1 MPEKSKKVLVLTAH
15 PDDAEFF
22 AGGTLAKMILTGA
35 EVTLV
40 IASDGDAGSF
50 KLDRAR
56 LAEVRRMEALQAAG
70 VLGVAEIVFLGHG
83 DGELDR
89 LEPGRLRGQFVRA
102 IRQHRPDL
110 LFAFDPFAP
119 FEEHP
124 DHRAAGFAAVEAAG
138 FSALPLCY
146 PEQLDE
152 GLEPHRVAEKYFFA
166 KRPTHADQAVDISDT
181 LELKIA
187 AILEHRS
194 QVDFLFASY
203 AQQAELAG
211 VDIAAL
217 FPEGTVEGE
226 QPGVWIAQA
235 VRERAR
241 ANGAAVG
248 LPFAERFRHVRLS
261 RTAEMILQR
270 DASDESQV
278 TSVK

>member
-22 AGGTLAKMILTGA
+22 AGGTLAKMILAGA
-35 EVTLV
+35 EVALT
-40 IASDGDAGSF
+40 IATDGDAGSF
-50 KLDRAR
+50 ELDRAR
-56 LAEVRRMEALQAAG
+56 LADVRRMEALQAAA
-70 VLGVAEIVFLGHG
+70 VLGVGEVVFLGHS

-102 IRQHRPDL
+102 IRQHRPDV

-138 FSALPLCY
+138 FSTLPLCY

-166 KRPTHADQAVDISDT
+166 KQPGHADQAVDISDT
-181 LELKIA
+181 LELKVA

-211 VDIAAL
+211 VDIADSL
-217 FPEGTVEGE
+217 SEGAVEGE
-226 QPGVWIAQA
+226 QPGRWIAQA

-241 ANGAAVG
+241 ADGAAVG
-248 LPFAERFRHVRLS
+248 LPFAERFRRVRLS
-261 RTAEMILQR
+261 RTAEMVLHKNAGDQ
-270 DASDESQV
+270 S
-278 TSVK
+278 